1 MNKPTVR
8 LGPWYVLVCL
18 GCLAVAS
25 PNCNAQPLIV
35 AHRGASHDAPENTQ
49 AAFDLA
55 WERGADA
62 IECDVYLTAD
72 GEVVCI
78 HDATTGR
85 TTGGEKGTG
94 LAVAESDA
102 EALRRLDVGAWK
114 DAAYAGERI
123 PLLRDVLA
131 ALPADKRI
139 LIESKVGPEIVPAL
153 AAVLREAAADGLD
166 GGRVTV
172 MGFDDAFVKTAKAE
186 LPGVFPEVPGRPG
199 VTVNWL
205 TNFEPHK
212 TTRLPTLTVEEVL
225 ERLAACDADGLG
237 CKALDYYVNAAF
249 VERLR
254 EHGYGFHVWTV
265 DDPALARHFID
276 LGVDSITTNRPG
288 WLREQLGLGVE

>member
-1 MNKPTVR
+1 MNKSTVR
-8 LGPWYVLVCL
+8 LGPWYVLVCM

-35 AHRGASHDAPENTQ
+35 AHRGASYDAPENTQ

-55 WERGADA
+55 WARGADA

-72 GEVVCI
+72 DEVVCI

-85 TTGGEKGTG
+85 TTGGERGTG
-94 LAVAESDA
+94 LVVAESDA

-123 PLLRDVLA
+123 PRLRDVLA
-131 ALPADKRI
+131 ALPADKHI
-139 LIESKVGPEIVPAL
+139 LIEAKVGPEIVPAL
-153 AAVLREAAADGLD
+153 AAVFREGAADGLD

-172 MGFDDAFVKTAKAE
+172 MGFDDAFVKAAKTE
-186 LPGVFPEVPGRPG
+186 LSAVLPG
-199 VTVNWL
+199 VTVNRL

-237 CKALDYYVNAAF
+237 CKALDYYLDAAF

-254 EHGYGFHVWTV
+254 QRGYGFHVWTV
-265 DDPALARHFID
+265 DDLALARHFID

-288 WLREQLGLGVE
+288 WLREQLGLSR